1 MQHRVHTRLAAC
13 LLGVAMG
20 AATSGALA
28 QDAANYPAKPVTLI
42 VSFPPGGSSD
52 FFTRLV
58 ANGLGKMWNQ
68 PVVVENRPGAG
79 GNIGAQLASRAAP
92 DGYTLYMSS
101 INTHGINPGLYKDK
115 LGYDPVK
122 DFTPISRIAT
132 VPNVLVVNPAV
143 PAKSVSELL
152 AYFKAHPDKAFYASP
167 GSGTSPHLSSELFK
181 RMTNTPITHVAYKGS
196 NAALTDVMSGM
207 VPMAIDNLPAAI
219 ALIKSGKLR
228 ALAVTSPKRSPELPD
243 VPTMIE
249 SGVKG
254 YDVTSWWGLFTRAG
268 TPAPIVAKINHDVV
282 ALLQDPKTKETIA
295 TQGAVSAPSTPQEL
309 AQLVNS
315 EISRWGKVIEDAHI
329 TLE

>member
-1 MQHRVHTRLAAC
+1 
-13 LLGVAMG
+13 MG
-20 AATSGALA
+20 TATVGAQAQEAAAT
-28 QDAANYPAKPVTLI
+28 AAGYPTKPVTLI

-58 ANGLGKMWNQ
+58 ANGLGRMWNQ

-122 DFTPISRIAT
+122 DFAPISRIAT
-132 VPNVLVVNPAV
+132 VANVLVVNPAV
-143 PAKSVSELL
+143 PAKSVGELL

-181 RMTNTPITHVAYKGS
+181 RLTNTPITHVAYKGS

-219 ALIKSGKLR
+219 ALIKAGKLR
-228 ALAVTSPKRSPELPD
+228 ALAVTSPQRSPELPD

-295 TQGAVSAPSTPQEL
+295 SQGAVSAPSTQEEL

-315 EISRWGKVIEDAHI
+315 EISRWGKVIADAHI